1 MNIYQPLKN
10 MLENVIVYLRLE
22 YEELFLH
29 GLVSNGS
36 KKIFLMNDIDP
47 LDTNEIL
54 FASKDF
60 PIDIKFVQCNN
71 LNLVVDREYDL
82 TFIDTF
88 HVYGQLIRELEKF
101 CKFTKKYIIMHD
113 TTVDEISGECIRDGW
128 LTDIPRFIKSTGFT
142 EKELITGLGP
152 AIDEFL
158 IAHPEWYI
166 KERFTNN
173 NGLTVLARRP

>member
-1 MNIYQPLKN
+1 
-10 MLENVIVYLRLE
+10 
-22 YEELFLH
+22 
-29 GLVSNGS
+29 
-36 KKIFLMNDIDP
+36 MNDIDP
-47 LDTNEIL
+47 CDTNEIL

-113 TTVDEISGECIRDGW
+113 TTVDEIGCECIRRG
-128 LTDIPRFIKSTGFT
+128 
-142 EKELITGLGP
+142 
-152 AIDEFL
+152 
-158 IAHPEWYI
+158 Y
-166 KERFTNN
+166 NC
-173 NGLTVLARRP
+173 